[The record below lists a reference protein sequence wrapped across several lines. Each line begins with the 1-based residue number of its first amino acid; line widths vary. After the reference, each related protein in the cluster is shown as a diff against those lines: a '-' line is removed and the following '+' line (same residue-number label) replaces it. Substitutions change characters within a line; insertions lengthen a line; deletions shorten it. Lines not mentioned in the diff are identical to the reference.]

1 MKYIYPI
8 IVFLITT
15 IGYGQNL
22 PNFEVENLNVND
34 SYSNFGAAYFGESD
48 LVFSS
53 TKGRGMTS
61 WVNPK
66 NQNVF
71 YNLYKGRVKDSI
83 SLEDVRR
90 FKPSFLSSFHESNL
104 VFSKGLDVVY
114 ITQSNQR
121 NGRFVEGAEGTV
133 NLKVYKFE
141 KDASGEWS
149 EMIDL
154 PFNSDNYS
162 VAHPALS
169 PDGKTL
175 YVSSNR
181 PDSFGDTDIYKI
193 EINEDGSYGPMINLG
208 SMVNSQHRESFP
220 YFGDNLVLYFSSDRP
235 GGMGGLD
242 IYASKQISNYYSEPV
257 SLDYPINSKED
268 DFSFIIKSASNTG
281 YFSSNRAGGK
291 GGDDIYSFRQTQLL
305 DFKCQ
310 QLVEGQVLDQDNM
323 EALSDVSVIL
333 LDDFG
338 NALQSTV
345 TDLQGNYNFVVDC
358 NSNYSVMVNHFEYY
372 RAEKLVNTSDLSN
385 EVNIYNLSLEKEVI
399 VKNEKEQLNLN
410 TIFFEINSSYLTKDA
425 MTELLKVVETMQ
437 KYPGMEIAIGSHTDS
452 SAEAAY
458 NLWLSDRR
466 AKRTRDFI
474 IENGIEGSRISAKGY
489 GEQELLNKCSDN
501 VECSEE
507 EHAENRRSEFVIVKS
522 EQ

>member
-1 MKYIYPI
+1 MKYVYPI
-8 IVFLITT
+8 IIFLITCF
-15 IGYGQNL
+15 GYGQNL
-22 PNFEVENLNVND
+22 PNFEVENLNIND
-34 SYSNFGAAYFGESD
+34 SYSNFGAAYFGEND
-48 LVFSS
+48 IVFSS

-71 YNLYKGRVKDSI
+71 YNLYKGRVKDSV

-104 VFSKGLDVVY
+104 VFSKDLNKVY

-121 NGRFVEGAEGTV
+121 NGRFIEGEEGTV

-141 KDASGEWS
+141 KDASGEWG

-181 PDSFGDTDIYKI
+181 PDSFGDTDIYSI
-193 EINEDGSYGPMINLG
+193 AINADGTYGPMTNLG
-208 SMVNSQHRESFP
+208 PMVNSEYRESFP
-220 YFGDNLVLYFSSDRP
+220 YLGENLVLYFSSDRP

-257 SLDYPINSKED
+257 TLDYPINSKED
-268 DFSFIIKSASNTG
+268 DFSFIITSAFNTG
-281 YFSSNRAGGK
+281 YFSSNRSGGK

-305 DFKCQ
+305 EFKCQ
-310 QLVEGQVLDQDNM
+310 QLVEGQVLDKERL
-323 EALSDVSVIL
+323 EALSDVSVLL

-345 TDLQGNYNFVVDC
+345 TDLQGNYTFVVDC
-358 NSNYSVMVNHFEYY
+358 NSNYSVMINHYEYY
-372 RAEKLVNTSDLSN
+372 RTEKQVKTSDLTN
-385 EVNIYNLSLEKEVI
+385 EVNIYNLSLEKEIV

-410 TIFFEINSSYLTKDA
+410 PIFFEINSSYLTKDA
-425 MTELLKVVETMQ
+425 MVELLKVVETMQ
-437 KYPGMEIAIGSHTDS
+437 KYPEMIIEIGSHTDAR
-452 SAEAAY
+452 AEAAY

-466 AKRTRDFI
+466 AKRTKDFI
-474 IENGIEGSRISAKGY
+474 VENGIESFRISSKGF
-489 GEQELLNKCSDN
+489 GEEELLNKCSDD

-522 EQ
+522 KE